1 MLLAVHSLTDS
12 LAQPINYSLSDSLT
26 HSINH
31 VALTS
36 ACCSY
41 LLANTSGCIAT
52 CASTCGLMCS
62 VVIAVGYMFRYSAMA
77 QAAKKILKEHN
88 ATPLAVIARYACG
101 YSDIKKKDWSVF

>member
-1 MLLAVHSLTDS
+1 MPLAV
-12 LAQPINYSLSDSLT
+12 Y
-26 HSINH
+26 
-31 VALTS
+31 VKLTS
-36 ACCSY
+36 ACRSD
-41 LLANTSGCIAT
+41 LPANTSGCFAA

-101 YSDIKKKDWSVF
+101 YSDIKKKDWSACCYLS